1 MRQLKEKLKVAKA
14 EHKIRLK
21 EYNAAQRA
29 LHRVLV
35 TINTLEK
42 KIELNEQNF
51 VKPRTNAKVI

>member
-1 MRQLKEKLKVAKA
+1 MKQLKEKLKVAKA

-42 KIELNEQNF
+42 KIEL
-51 VKPRTNAKVI
+51 KLAKSE